1 MNIEEAL
8 PRIAQVVRRC
18 PTATLKRAYV
28 DAARAF
34 CGQSR
39 WLRED
44 LATITTTADDPSYA
58 LASANSDLEV
68 IGVKQVIGT
77 DSRGTQWEICPL
89 DGTIRPLN
97 TNTAQPRRYA
107 YSPEGALVLY
117 ATPDAAY
124 SLAVTAQVQP
134 VDGATT
140 VPDALDRK
148 WSMALMA
155 GALGY
160 LLDVP
165 GQPWTDHG
173 QALKRQREFQS
184 AINNAKADEQRG
196 YNTGSVRA
204 RPRLFVRPW
213 F

>member
-8 PRIAQVVRRC
+8 PRIAQIVRRC

-44 LATITTTADDPSYA
+44 LATITTAADDATYA
-58 LASANSDLEV
+58 LTSANSDLEV

-77 DSRGTQWEICPL
+77 DSRSNQWEICPL
-89 DGTIRPLN
+89 DGTIRALN
-97 TNTAQPRRYA
+97 TGTARPQRYA
-107 YSPEGALVLY
+107 YSPEGSLVLY
-117 ATPDAAY
+117 STPDAAY
-124 SLAVTAQVQP
+124 SLAVAAQVQP

-140 VPDALDRK
+140 VPDSLDRK
-148 WSMALMA
+148 WSLALMA

-160 LLDVP
+160 LLDID

-173 QALKRQREFQS
+173 QALKRQKEFQA

-204 RPRLFVRPW
+204 RSRMFVRPG